1 MLRGL
6 AVNLRARG
14 YEVDTAATGEAA
26 LELAELHPPN
36 AVILDL
42 GLPGISGFDVI
53 KDLRGWSDS
62 PIIVLSARSDQAD
75 KVHALDV
82 GADDYVTKP
91 FGMDELLARLRAAL
105 RRTSVSA
112 AGLIVRTDDFT
123 LDFGAKTARS
133 AHRDVRLTPTEWR
146 IVEVLVAPVSSSQP
160 PSCCSRCK
168 GPDRTDRDS
177 VAHHLGRSGTAQA
190 IPSRPQYFVTE
201 VGLGYRYSRRVA
213 IMDEPIRLDR
223 VLTARQL
230 RLRNVRAPRP
240 VPEVAGYRRCSLGP
254 SSTASSPRGFPRPGH
269 AGVPA
274 RGRTGGG
281 GRMPAGRRWARFG
294 IDASRASCLG
304 EHIPVA
310 GPRGSPAREYT
321 DREAA
326 GVK

>member
-14 YEVDTAATGEAA
+14 YEVDTAATGESA

-146 IVEVLVAPVSSSQP
+146 IVEVLVARAGQLVTNAQLLQSVW
-160 PSCCSRCK
+160 
-168 GPDRTDRDS
+168 GPDRSDRDS
-177 VAHHLGRSGTAQA
+177 TLRVHLGRIRHKLEP

-201 VGLGYRYSRRVA
+201 VGLGYRFQS
-213 IMDEPIRLDR
+213 
-223 VLTARQL
+223 
-230 RLRNVRAPRP
+230 
-240 VPEVAGYRRCSLGP
+240 PEL
-254 SSTASSPRGFPRPGH
+254 
-269 AGVPA
+269 
-274 RGRTGGG
+274 
-281 GRMPAGRRWARFG
+281 
-294 IDASRASCLG
+294 
-304 EHIPVA
+304 
-310 GPRGSPAREYT
+310 
-321 DREAA
+321 
-326 GVK
+326 

>member
-1 MLRGL
+1 M
-6 AVNLRARG
+6 
-14 YEVDTAATGEAA
+14 
-26 LELAELHPPN
+26 ELAELHPPN

-91 FGMDELLARLRAAL
+91 FGMDELLARLRAVL

-146 IVEVLVAPVSSSQP
+146 IVEVLAARAGQLVTNAQLLQSVW
-160 PSCCSRCK
+160 

-177 VAHHLGRSGTAQA
+177 TLRVHLGRIRHKLEP

-201 VGLGYRYSRRVA
+201 VGLGYRFQS
-213 IMDEPIRLDR
+213 
-223 VLTARQL
+223 
-230 RLRNVRAPRP
+230 
-240 VPEVAGYRRCSLGP
+240 PEL
-254 SSTASSPRGFPRPGH
+254 
-269 AGVPA
+269 
-274 RGRTGGG
+274 
-281 GRMPAGRRWARFG
+281 
-294 IDASRASCLG
+294 
-304 EHIPVA
+304 
-310 GPRGSPAREYT
+310 
-321 DREAA
+321 
-326 GVK
+326 